1 MKKMISFLGTNE
13 YLDCYYEIND
23 FTSSQTRFIQ
33 TALYEML
40 KQEGT
45 QIDKVYIFLTKEAKE
60 NNFLDC
66 VSNVTKKPLIG
77 LENVWNEKFK
87 HDDIELIPIMMNS
100 NQLEKNQW
108 ELFEQIYDK
117 IEENDE
123 IYFDITHSFRS
134 NPIIA
139 LIIAN
144 FAKTLKNATL
154 KRLFYGNF
162 EALGPAYKVRNISVE
177 KRIAPIVDITSM
189 LELLDWT
196 IAVDTFLRTGN
207 PVQIVE
213 LADDK
218 SRLFNRDPGFQAIRY
233 FAGAL
238 NNFNISLETVR
249 GPDLN
254 NKINNVLDKYPKL
267 EKHKTGI
274 FPQFE
279 KLTNKIEDKLTNFS
293 NDEVKNKLGTV
304 IWANEHGLYQQSITL
319 LSEHI
324 ISIIAENYGVNVKD
338 IDSRLKISGL
348 LQELIKEKNNSNSDS
363 NKNHIKNIKINEEE
377 LKLYLE
383 DLIETYPE
391 LKTYEKLATLRN
403 DINHAGYRE
412 AYKNPDTIKK
422 NIDKYIDDLTP
433 FFKKLI
439 KD

>member
-1 MKKMISFLGTNE
+1 MVFHLAPDTVIKLE
-13 YLDCYYEIND
+13 PV
-23 FTSSQTRFIQ
+23 
-33 TALYEML
+33 L
-40 KQEGT
+40 KQ
-45 QIDKVYIFLTKEAKE
+45 KEAKE

-293 NDEVKNKLGTV
+293 NDQV
-304 IWANEHGLYQQSITL
+304 
-319 LSEHI
+319 
-324 ISIIAENYGVNVKD
+324 
-338 IDSRLKISGL
+338 
-348 LQELIKEKNNSNSDS
+348 
-363 NKNHIKNIKINEEE
+363 
-377 LKLYLE
+377 
-383 DLIETYPE
+383 
-391 LKTYEKLATLRN
+391 
-403 DINHAGYRE
+403 
-412 AYKNPDTIKK
+412 
-422 NIDKYIDDLTP
+422 
-433 FFKKLI
+433 
-439 KD
+439 